1 MLKQVAILL
10 TLVIV
15 FVGCFLLIERQ
26 ASPFFQ
32 SCISQGSG
40 DESNQS
46 SKEGDTGIGSVIL
59 VYMRCSGK
67 FLDGHGGGITALFTI
82 VLAAS
87 TILLWQVTNKA
98 AEAAKAAAEHI
109 PRVERAY
116 MFWGPGKISI
126 GENPKEGKFTVIEMN
141 VTHFGET
148 PGFFKMIGYKFS
160 LDEPTGVPTY
170 SECHFY
176 EGSGNCSE
184 ARKDR
189 HHGASQIQQYRVP
202 LFLWFHGVPRHLRYH
217 PYKPSVY

>member
-10 TLVIV
+10 TLVFV

-87 TILLWQVTNKA
+87 TILLWRVTNKA

-148 PGFFKMIGYKFS
+148 PGFFKRIGYKFS
-160 LDEPTGVPTY
+160 LDEPTGFPPTPNAI
-170 SECHFY
+170 STRE
-176 EGSGNCSE
+176 
-184 ARKDR
+184 RK
-189 HHGASQIQQYRVP
+189 
-202 LFLWFHGVPRHLRYH
+202 LF
-217 PYKPSVY
+217 